1 MALTFVPRP
10 TWRAPNILI
19 YGPPKSGKT
28 AFGCSGPDGT
38 LLLNADL
45 PNASQYAREQDTEG
59 RIMEVAFEG
68 MATMIDTVL
77 ALRSDEQRIAEIVT
91 VDTIGECYRRLL
103 EESSD
108 RAIRP
113 AINTYGDVSV
123 HLERFCRALCEL
135 PIVTVFICHDHPVKD
150 EASGQMVRLPWTG
163 TTNPALGQK
172 LMAMVDIVGYSG
184 VVPTEDGKVYAAQLV
199 SQQGRSGGDRYD
211 ALGDWQEMNLALWL
225 DRINH
230 PDTTTTKEDTNV
242 QPVPA
247 G

>member
-1 MALTFVPRP
+1 MALQFVPRP
-10 TWRAPNILI
+10 TRRAPNILI
-19 YGPPKSGKT
+19 YGPPKSSKT

-68 MATMIDTVL
+68 MQTMVDTIL
-77 ALRSDEQRIAEIVT
+77 AVRAEERIAEIVV
-91 VDTIGECYRRLL
+91 VDTVGECHRRLL
-103 EESSD
+103 EEASD

-123 HLERFCRALCEL
+123 HLERFCRALCEE
-135 PIVTVFICHDHPVKD
+135 PIVTVFVCHDHPVKD
-150 EASGQMVRLPWTG
+150 EATGQMVRLPWTG

-172 LMAMVDIVGYSG
+172 LMAMVDVVAYSG
-184 VVPTEDGKVYAAQLV
+184 VVATEEGKVYAAQLI
-199 SQQGRSGGDRYD
+199 SQGGRMGGDRYD
-211 ALGDWQEMNLALWL
+211 ALGDWLEMNLTDWL
-225 DRINH
+225 DRINNPH
-230 PDTTTTKEDTNV
+230 TPSKEDTNV

-247 G
+247 V